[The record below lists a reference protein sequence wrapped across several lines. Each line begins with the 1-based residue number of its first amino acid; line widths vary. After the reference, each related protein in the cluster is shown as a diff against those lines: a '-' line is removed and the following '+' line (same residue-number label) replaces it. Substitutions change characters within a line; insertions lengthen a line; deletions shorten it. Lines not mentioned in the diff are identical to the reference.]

1 MPQDYPDLHKIIDRY
16 HLSHSI
22 LGVCL
27 GHQAIATYFKNPL
40 KNLKLVK
47 HGVSN
52 ELNVIDDQCL
62 FKNLPVKFQIAHYHS
77 WNVKNVNKEL
87 IISAIDEENEIMAF
101 RHKTLKI
108 FGIQFHPESVL
119 TEHGLTILNNWLS
132 L

>member
-1 MPQDYPDLHKIIDRY
+1 MVYQM
-16 HLSHSI
+16 
-22 LGVCL
+22 
-27 GHQAIATYFKNPL
+27 
-40 KNLKLVK
+40 NLI
-47 HGVSN
+47 
-52 ELNVIDDQCL
+52 VIDDQCL

-77 WNVKNVNKEL
+77 WNVKTVNEEL

-101 RHKTLKI
+101 RHKTLQI